1 MLIITKEN
9 NSIKVVG
16 QNNPTYPY
24 SGTLVYPLNS
34 VTVVTDQS
42 DMAVFRSALNNDVLF
57 TGLIENITIAGSTVT
72 KEDIGTKFGQIAN
85 SSGSG
90 GGGTGGAVDS
100 VNGQAGTVV
109 LTASDVNAYS
119 KTESDAKYA
128 TKGEIPST
136 DNFATKEE
144 LAGKADT
151 SSLDNY
157 LLKTDAQSTYET
169 ISGAQGKYQAKLTAG
184 TGIEITGE
192 NVINVTLDTNIYQVV
207 ESLPEDSINPNKIY
221 LVLNSE
227 SGESDLYIEYLYVNN
242 KWEKI
247 GEYKADVD
255 LTPYLTKADAA
266 NTYQPKGEYLTSI
279 PEEYVT
285 DTELEGK
292 GYALNTSLEA
302 EVTERQKQDSALG
315 GMIAGETQAREQAIT
330 NLTATVQGKLDTA
343 TYNSEKATFETK
355 ENAAATY
362 QPKGSY
368 LTSIPEE
375 YVTDTELNEK
385 GYATQDWVTEQGY
398 LTEHQD
404 ISGLATKEELNGK
417 QNTLVSGTNIKT
429 INSQS
434 LLGEGNIEITVQGG
448 GITDA
453 PNDGKLYGRK
463 SEQWT
468 EVVIPDTSNLAT
480 KAELGAKLDTAT
492 YNEEKATFALK
503 TEIPNVSNLATKQE
517 VTEGLAGKAN
527 TSDLSNYLTTE
538 AAQSTYATKGELGAK
553 LDVETYNSEKAT
565 FALKSELPDT
575 SDFITKATA
584 DETYQPKG
592 EYLTSVP
599 DNYVTDEELNGKG
612 YATTEQLNAKQDALV
627 SGTNIKT
634 VNGNSLLGSGDIT
647 IEGGTGSGVKEWDFA
662 QLQSDAEYRTNFI
675 TNAKASDIVNNV
687 SYQSTTYDHCSILC
701 IKGSTY
707 TLLLNI
713 VSNPMIA
720 PLTVV
725 ENNALITSAIN
736 IYPIVDNTLSDD
748 SINPVQNKVI
758 KAELDKMASA
768 KNHDLSTYGG
778 AINAGDTLTNVGSYK
793 VPKSFVCVYTDML
806 NVIAIGMNAE
816 GKDIVINLKNEN
828 VEGTWKWNVKSEIE
842 IGGGTGTSYTAGN
855 GINISEENVISVDSV
870 ALDIP
875 TRQTGEK
882 GTTNNFIY
890 SDSGNGQY
898 RAVSAVSIGTFN
910 KKLMVRGR
918 YWGQSDNSSINLSV
932 AAIPEASSNTNG
944 LLSINDKSKLDTL
957 QTEWFGTQSQFDEIV
972 EKDNNTLYFITEE

>member
-57 TGLIENITIAGSTVT
+57 TGLIDNITIAGSTVT
-72 KEDIGTKFGQIAN
+72 KEDIGTKFGAISN
-85 SSGSG
+85 SASSG
-90 GGGTGGAVDS
+90 GGTGGGGAVDS
-100 VNGQAGTVV
+100 VNGQTGTVV
-109 LTASDVNAYS
+109 LTASDVNAYT
-119 KTESDAKYA
+119 KQESDEKYA
-128 TKGEIPST
+128 TKAEIPST
-136 DNFATKEE
+136 DNLATKEE
-144 LAGKADT
+144 LALKADK
-151 SSLDNY
+151 SSLGDY
-157 LLKTDAQSTYET
+157 LLKTEAQSNYET
-169 ISGAQGKYQAKLTAG
+169 INGAQSKYQAKLTAG

-207 ESLPEDSINPNKIY
+207 ESLPESEINPNKIY
-221 LVLNSE
+221 LVLSAQ
-227 SGESDLYIEYLYVNN
+227 SGETNLYTEYLYVNS

-255 LTPYLTKADAA
+255 LTPYLKSSEAASTYATKQELA
-266 NTYQPKGEYLTSI
+266 GEVS
-279 PEEYVT
+279 
-285 DTELEGK
+285 
-292 GYALNTSLEA
+292 
-302 EVTERQKQDSALG
+302 EREKQDSALG
-315 GMIAGETQAREQAIT
+315 GMIAGETEAREQAIT

-385 GYATQDWVTEQGY
+385 GYATQAWVNEQGY

-480 KAELGAKLDTAT
+480 KDELGTKLDTAT

-517 VTEGLAGKAN
+517 LTEGLAGKAN
-527 TSDLSNYLTTE
+527 TSDLSNYLTTTD
-538 AAQSTYATKGELGAK
+538 AQSTYATKSELGAK
-553 LDVETYNSEKAT
+553 LDVETYNSDKAT

-575 SDFITKATA
+575 SDFLTKATA
-584 DETYQPKG
+584 AETYQPKG
-592 EYLTSVP
+592 EYLTSIP
-599 DNYVTDEELNGKG
+599 EEYVTDEELNGKG
-612 YATTEQLNAKQDALV
+612 YATTAQLNAKQDTLV

-662 QLQSDAEYRTNFI
+662 QLQSDNEYRNNFI
-675 TNAKASDIVNNV
+675 ANAKASDIVNNV
-687 SYQSTTYDHCSILC
+687 LYQSTTYDHCSILC
-701 IKGSTY
+701 IKDSTY

-713 VSNPMIA
+713 TTNPMIA

-725 ENNALITSAIN
+725 ENTALISSAVN
-736 IYPIVDNTLSDD
+736 IYTIVDSTLSAD
-748 SINPVQNKVI
+748 STNPVQNKVI

-778 AINAGDTLTNVGSYK
+778 AINAGDTLTNVGNYS
-793 VPKSFVCVYTDML
+793 VPKVFVCVYSDML
-806 NVIAIGMNAE
+806 NVIAIGLNAE

-842 IGGGTGTSYTAGN
+842 IGGGTGTSYTEGN
-855 GINISEENVISVDSV
+855 GINISEANAISVDTSV
-870 ALDIP
+870 IATVEALN
-875 TRQTGEK
+875 TLTSR
-882 GTTNNFIY
+882 
-890 SDSGNGQY
+890 
-898 RAVSAVSIGTFN
+898 
-910 KKLMVRGR
+910 
-918 YWGQSDNSSINLSV
+918 V
-932 AAIPEASSNTNG
+932 AALEAQIGEISA
-944 LLSINDKSKLDTL
+944 KLDAING
-957 QTEWFGTQSQFDEIV
+957 EAV
-972 EKDNNTLYFITEE
+972 

>member
-57 TGLIENITIAGSTVT
+57 TGLIENITIAGSPVT
-72 KEDIGTKFGQIAN
+72 KEDIGTKFGAIAN

-100 VNGQAGTVV
+100 VNGQTGTVV
-109 LTASDVNAYS
+109 LTAADVNAYS
-119 KTESDAKYA
+119 KAETDEKLRDYTPLEAYA
-128 TKGEIPST
+128 TEIASIKT
-136 DNFATKEE
+136 NM
-144 LAGKADT
+144 GNKADK

-207 ESLPEDSINPNKIY
+207 ESLPDSDINPNKIY

-285 DTELEGK
+285 ETELEGK

-315 GMIAGETQAREQAIT
+315 GMIAGETQAREQAIN

-343 TYNSEKATFETK
+343 TYNSEKAGFETK
-355 ENAAATY
+355 EHAEATY

-368 LTSIPEE
+368 LTSVPDE

-385 GYATQDWVTEQGY
+385 GYATEAWVTEQGY

-434 LLGEGNIEITVQGG
+434 LLGSGNITIEGG
-448 GITDA
+448 GSGI
-453 PNDGKLYGRK
+453 
-463 SEQWT
+463 
-468 EVVIPDTSNLAT
+468 AT
-480 KAELGAKLDTAT
+480 WDYAQIQSD
-492 YNEEKATFALK
+492 
-503 TEIPNVSNLATKQE
+503 QE
-517 VTEGLAGKAN
+517 YRTN
-527 TSDLSNYLTTE
+527 FLSNVKVSDDLTN
-538 AAQSTYATKGELGAK
+538 LGGSDNPDHASI
-553 LDVETYNSEKAT
+553 LTIDNNVYTVMYNVGGNPKVVSINIQESVA
-565 FALKSELPDT
+565 S
-575 SDFITKATA
+575 ITTIDAI
-584 DETYQPKG
+584 PK
-592 EYLTSVP
+592 
-599 DNYVTDEELNGKG
+599 N
-612 YATTEQLNAKQDALV
+612 YATTEQLNGKQDTLVSGTNIKTINGETILGEGNIQIETTGGGIPDAPSDDKTYGRKNGAWSEITQPDLSNYALKSEVPKQYVQEIGFVAPSSINIFDQDGNYKMIGFSDGITLGENGENVKVKLDDSFVNKVNAKQDTLV

-647 IEGGTGSGVKEWDFA
+647 IEGG
-662 QLQSDAEYRTNFI
+662 
-675 TNAKASDIVNNV
+675 
-687 SYQSTTYDHCSILC
+687 
-701 IKGSTY
+701 
-707 TLLLNI
+707 
-713 VSNPMIA
+713 
-720 PLTVV
+720 
-725 ENNALITSAIN
+725 
-736 IYPIVDNTLSDD
+736 
-748 SINPVQNKVI
+748 
-758 KAELDKMASA
+758 
-768 KNHDLSTYGG
+768 
-778 AINAGDTLTNVGSYK
+778 
-793 VPKSFVCVYTDML
+793 
-806 NVIAIGMNAE
+806 
-816 GKDIVINLKNEN
+816 
-828 VEGTWKWNVKSEIE
+828 
-842 IGGGTGTSYTAGN
+842 GTSYTAGE
-855 GINISEENVISVDSV
+855 GIDISEANVISVDKET
-870 ALDIP
+870 LNIP
-875 TRQTGEK
+875 TLQTNENGSTNNYVYSTGNTNSK
-882 GTTNNFIY
+882 KTNVIADIFFANDNSLDTLRCYVRYWGNDYTYNNFI
-890 SDSGNGQY
+890 
-898 RAVSAVSIGTFN
+898 
-910 KKLMVRGR
+910 
-918 YWGQSDNSSINLSV
+918 
-932 AAIPEASSNTNG
+932 AIPKAESNRAGAMSS
-944 LLSINDKSKLDTL
+944 LDKSKLDTL
-957 QTEWFGTQSQFDEIV
+957 KSEWFGTQSQFDGIES
-972 EKDNNTLYFITEE
+972 KDDNTLYFITEE